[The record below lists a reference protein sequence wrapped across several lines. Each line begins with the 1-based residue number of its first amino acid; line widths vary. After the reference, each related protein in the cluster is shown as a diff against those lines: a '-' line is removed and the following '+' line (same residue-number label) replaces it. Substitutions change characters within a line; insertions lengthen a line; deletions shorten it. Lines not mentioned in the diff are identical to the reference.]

1 MGKPLERAEI
11 AAPRGFK
18 QRLYAELEPAA
29 RHKPG
34 LSVTNRIICVLI
46 IASALFAVMET
57 EHEFVGNHVGAFLA
71 IEMAITAVFAIEYLL
86 RAWVS
91 SESPTYGP
99 GLKGL
104 ARYLTSPAAIL
115 DLIALAPIVFALAG
129 SQAFLLRAFRLLR
142 ILRVARLGRFS
153 RATRYMR
160 MAVAARREELVLSL
174 GVAILLIFASST
186 LLYLVEGGLQPKQF
200 GSIPRAMWWSVSTL
214 TTVGYGDVY
223 PITALGRI
231 LAGLTAIAGIGLIAM
246 PAGILASAFSEA
258 ARREHELIEEE
269 RRGEWR
275 PE

>member
-1 MGKPLERAEI
+1 MEKPLERAG
-11 AAPRGFK
+11 AAPRGIK
-18 QRLYAELEPAA
+18 QWLYAELEPST

-34 LSVTNRIICVLI
+34 LSVVNRIICTLI
-46 IASALFAVMET
+46 IASALFAVIET

-71 IEMAITAVFAIEYLL
+71 IEMAITFVFTIEYVL

-91 SESPTYGP
+91 SENPAYGSGVR
-99 GLKGL
+99 GLL
-104 ARYLTSPAAIL
+104 RYLVSPVAL
-115 DLIALAPIVFALAG
+115 FDLVALAPVVFALSG

-153 RATRYMR
+153 RASRYMR
-160 MAVAARREELVLSL
+160 MAVVSRREELVLSV
-174 GVAILLIFASST
+174 GITVLLIFASST
-186 LLYLVEGGLQPKQF
+186 LLYLVEGGLQPQRF
-200 GSIPRAMWWSVSTL
+200 GSIPRAMWWAVSTL

-223 PITALGRI
+223 PITPLGKF

-246 PAGILASAFSEA
+246 PAGILAAAFSEA
-258 ARREHELIEEE
+258 ARREHEDVERE